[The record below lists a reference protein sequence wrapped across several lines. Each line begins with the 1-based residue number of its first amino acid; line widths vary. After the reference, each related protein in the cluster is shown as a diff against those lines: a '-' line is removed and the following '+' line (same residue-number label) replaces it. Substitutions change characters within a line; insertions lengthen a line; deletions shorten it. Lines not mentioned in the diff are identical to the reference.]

1 MVNKLS
7 ETHMIRE
14 SQARMKIVSESR
26 CKRFPK
32 LSG

>member
-1 MVNKLS
+1 
-7 ETHMIRE
+7 MIRE

-32 LSG
+32 ALKLSG